1 MKKYNVII
9 LVLLYISL
17 LLLRNV
23 IYPVSSKEVL
33 LGDTNIKGDVNGDGE
48 VNTQDYIIVRKYIM
62 KSMSLTSNQIS
73 IVDMNNDGNVN
84 SLDYIL
90 IRKSILNGGSQT
102 PTPAPTPTA
111 IAVEGISVSKNNI
124 EIIEGESVTI
134 TATVSPS
141 NASNKSVTWTSS
153 NPSIVTVENG
163 VIKGIGKGTATVTAT
178 TNNGKSATVTV
189 KVLGDVI
196 HFLRTGKGRYGN
208 TIIIESRGEF
218 AIFDASGLD
227 NQGPVTDAYL
237 AQLGIDKDTVI
248 KYAIVSHMHNDHAAY
263 MDDIISKYNVQNVIY
278 KDYNCKCN
286 SKGCSATDGDYVI
299 QDMYKDIINAAKK
312 KNIPRIDLGKKD
324 GSKKLELG
332 NFILSFYNVGDQF
345 CYGDNKQNASLNV
358 DSLGIVLT
366 IKKGDNEML
375 TYLAADM
382 QDGKYENEKVIANKI
397 AKDYNYKTFEVYQAA
412 HHGVNEGIN
421 DTKFK
426 FKYPVI
432 THSIGSLCERHLRK
446 ADGIANSLSIIYN
459 HMKNNEKIYFSS
471 ARSVRAHYTNNGVV
485 MEGGEVLE
493 CSDKTCKDG
502 KSAWKLLD
510 KNSAKRDE
518 NDKCVKYVLED

>member
-1 MKKYNVII
+1 MIKKVFVF
-9 LVLLYISL
+9 LSL
-17 LLLRNV
+17 LL
-23 IYPVSSKEVL
+23 IPFIVL
-33 LGDTNIKGDVNGDGE
+33 AVIKGDVNGDNKVGAS
-48 VNTQDYIIVRKYIM
+48 DYVLVRKYLM
-62 KSMSLTSNQIS
+62 KTGNLNNDQIKQA
-73 IVDMNNDGNVN
+73 DMNGDNKIT
-84 SLDYIL
+84 SSDYVL
-90 IRKSILNGGSQT
+90 IRKTILG
-102 PTPAPTPTA
+102 
-111 IAVEGISVSKNNI
+111 
-124 EIIEGESVTI
+124 IIEEVSEIKLNSTSLEMYGGDSAILIATI
-134 TATVSPS
+134 SPS
-141 NASNKSVTWTSS
+141 DAINKDITWTTS
-153 NPSIVTVENG
+153 NPRVASVDNNGKVIANVSGTSI
-163 VIKGIGKGTATVTAT
+163 ITAT

-432 THSIGSLCERHLRK
+432 THSIGSFCERHLRK

-459 HMKNNEKIYFSS
+459 HMKNNNKIYFSS

-510 KNSAKRDE
+510 KNSAKRDN